1 MNILVT
7 GGNGY
12 KGSVL
17 IPRLLEKGHNVTSID
32 INWFGEYLLP
42 HKNLKVLKKD
52 IQKFKKSQVFFSV
65 GD

>member
-17 IPRLLEKGHNVTSID
+17 IPKLLEKGHKVTSID
-32 INWFGEYLLP
+32 INWFDVERCP
-42 HKNLKVLKKD
+42 D
-52 IQKFKKSQVFFSV
+52 Q
-65 GD
+65 GDGNASPYERTFDVWQL